1 MSTTPSPPPPT
12 PKQPSKVPKKSPRK
26 QPSPISLSDDE
37 DLGHT
42 LPPEVIETREK
53 SPKPKNVSSN
63 ITETLTRGNPVDE
76 AVSCLE
82 AMRGTKRKRQSPQ
95 KTIDDLLDYLTT
107 EEEDRATR
115 DDSGAP
121 TEGLREP
128 GHQSGNISLC
138 PPVPSNHPL
147 PKRVPQH
154 SESEPSSLVGQSHK
168 ICAQDDQLPAP
179 DATITNKLH
188 CSRGQSNSV
197 VSSLLLLSRSS
208 SL

>member
-1 MSTTPSPPPPT
+1 LSTTPSPPSPT

-42 LPPEVIETREK
+42 SPPEVIETGAK
-53 SPKPKNVSSN
+53 SPQPKIVSSN
-63 ITETLTRGNPVDE
+63 ITETLTRDNSVDE

-95 KTIDDLLDYLTT
+95 KVIDDLDYQTT
-107 EEEDRATR
+107 EEEDGATR

-138 PPVPSNHPL
+138 PPVPSKHPL
-147 PKRVPQH
+147 PKKVHQH
-154 SESEPSSLVGQSHK
+154 SESELSSLVGQSHN

-188 CSRGQSNSV
+188 R
-197 VSSLLLLSRSS
+197 L
-208 SL
+208 